1 MPPAAPAAQNPN
13 IGVAPKNQ
21 PAVGASLNNER
32 LAGRSGAGTAAG
44 KEETGEKKANAGTA
58 QYADAQETA
67 ETEDES
73 EMGNLPDQQRAAVQM
88 AQQRAAQNKDR
99 NALDDKTKEGIKAA
113 VGALGKYPWVK
124 AFLLGIKYILKVVA
138 VFGPSCV
145 GFVVTAWV
153 ISIPLNLLFFW
164 IPIFGSLIAG
174 FFAAIFAVP
183 FSGIIYPKFKPY
195 VDEITGQTSLLPKAS
210 PAKGAAKLPGR

>member
-32 LAGRSGAGTAAG
+32 LASRAGAGTAAG
-44 KEETGEKKANAGTA
+44 EEETGEKNAQAGTA
-58 QYADAQETA
+58 QYADEQETA
-67 ETEDES
+67 ETEDEL
-73 EMGNLPDQQRAAVQM
+73 EIGVAMQQERQKKINAE
-88 AQQRAAQNKDR
+88 AQKRTQEKAE
-99 NALDDKTKEGIKAA
+99 KTGQAITAA
-113 VGALGKYPWVK
+113 VGKNPWGRAL
-124 AFLLGIKYILKVVA
+124 LLGIKYILKVVSL
-138 VFGPSCV
+138 FGPSCV

-153 ISIPLNLLFFW
+153 ITIPLNLLFCW

-183 FSGIIYPKFKPY
+183 FSSIIYPKLKPY
-195 VDEITGQTSLLPKAS
+195 VDEITKQTSLLPKAS
-210 PAKGAAKLPGR
+210 QVKGGTKLPGR